1 MPRGELRLQLL
12 EQRERAVS
20 VAPSSVDLEHGC
32 GVDRRLDDPRGLRS
46 FRRVCAALGLPEVG
60 AGEVPRSLAEHDVGK
75 QPVAPLTGEQRA
87 ELVLGA
93 LLVPRRLTHGDASG
107 VPAPLMWI
115 QLP

>member
-1 MPRGELRLQLL
+1 MAWIGGWTIPE
-12 EQRERAVS
+12 V
-20 VAPSSVDLEHGC
+20 C
-32 GVDRRLDDPRGLRS
+32 GVSAASALRS
-46 FRRVCAALGLPEVG
+46 VCQKSGP
-60 AGEVPRSLAEHDVGK
+60 GEVPRSLAEHDVGK

-93 LLVPRRLTHGDASG
+93 PLVPRRLTHGDASG